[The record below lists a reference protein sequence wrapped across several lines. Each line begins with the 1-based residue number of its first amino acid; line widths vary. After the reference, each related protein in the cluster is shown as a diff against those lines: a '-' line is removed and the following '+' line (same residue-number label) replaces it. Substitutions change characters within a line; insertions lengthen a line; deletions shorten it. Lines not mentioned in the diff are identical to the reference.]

1 MTCFISRSG
10 RQTLHQHFITDW
22 GAGTQHLIQYV
33 PIESFSR
40 EVTARPWSS
49 FYSPPINRWC
59 PHVALRELDPR
70 FQQES
75 MKSNNNS
82 LVMNSTSPEYDQLEV
97 KTYIGTNFKLIL
109 NTTGGVLIAPKK
121 VKYSF
126 TDNLMYAIVIWLQ
139 LCQ

>member
-1 MTCFISRSG
+1 
-10 RQTLHQHFITDW
+10 
-22 GAGTQHLIQYV
+22 
-33 PIESFSR
+33 
-40 EVTARPWSS
+40 
-49 FYSPPINRWC
+49 
-59 PHVALRELDPR
+59 
-70 FQQES
+70 
-75 MKSNNNS
+75 
-82 LVMNSTSPEYDQLEV
+82 MNSTSPEYDQLEV